1 MEDTCHGFVL
11 KTIPYG
17 DSGLAVKVL
26 TDTLGATSFMVQ
38 GAKRR
43 GKSSKAGLFS
53 PMNHVH
59 ITFIRKENR
68 DLYTA
73 RQTTLFHMYPSL
85 LTDVRK
91 PAVAMYMAEALYRA
105 VTEHQHEDE
114 LYRFA
119 ADQMEQLDQNERL
132 THFPQQFLV
141 GLIQIYGLIPHGKIQ
156 CPNAGFFAE
165 RKHVYARLFGR
176 TWRFLCGTGRPN
188 TLSDL
193 FTGTEPETALF
204 RRYPPRNLASP
215 EDYLNDNFNG
225 RFTLLWARCRKP
237 CSMNKP
243 EAKSQSGA

>member
-11 KTIPYG
+11 KTVPYG
-17 DSGLAVKVL
+17 DSGLVVKVL

-43 GKSSKAGLFS
+43 GKTSKAGLFS

-132 THFPQQFLV
+132 THFPQRFLV
-141 GLIQIYGLIPHGKIQ
+141 GLIQIYGLIPHGKYSPQ
-156 CPNAGFFAE
+156 TPD
-165 RKHVYARLFGR
+165 
-176 TWRFLCGTGRPN
+176 FLLNESTFMPAFSGEPAFSVRDGAAKY
-188 TLSDL
+188 LSDL
-193 FTGTEPETALF
+193 FTGTEPETAYSRDT
-204 RRYPPRNLASP
+204 RRETRRRL
-215 EDYLNDNFNG
+215 EDYLKLHLNG
-225 RFTLLWARCRKP
+225 RFTLL
-237 CSMNKP
+237 
-243 EAKSQSGA
+243 SGEVLETVFDE